1 MKALKHTALV
11 AALLA
16 AAGINLAHAASSN
29 GIPGQRDVYTD
40 GAHSSVGP
48 HDPYTDGSKAV
59 RDAYTDGAHAM
70 GSRDPYKDG
79 RNH

>member
-16 AAGINLAHAASSN
+16 TAGINLAHAASSN
-29 GIPGQRDVYTD
+29 GIPGQRDIYTD
-40 GAHSSVGP
+40 GAHSTGP
-48 HDPYTDGSKAV
+48 RDPYTDGSKAA

-70 GSRDPYKDG
+70 GRRDPYTDG
-79 RNH
+79 GNC